1 MWYTLIF
8 VICVT
13 PQIFILSRLLKYR
26 AETDK
31 FFKDYLPDE
40 MFIKFS
46 SENRILFRKYRE
58 NNKIIESKENEILIL
73 QNQIK
78 THSKQIKKL
87 QNQIGSPNKKSSFN
101 GKMISARNK
110 LLKVSND
117 YKFNLSVGIRYHNYK
132 IKDEKNSKF
141 YLRVTA
147 YNKKFKNIYI
157 GGDKKVKALLKEIYH
172 SSFDEFNK
180 IQLKSELSLLY
191 SVYTRNFIWNNSWEV
206 FFESKHNTENLIKWA
221 KELGNEIYRW

>member
-1 MWYTLIF
+1 M
-8 VICVT
+8 
-13 PQIFILSRLLKYR
+13 SRLLKYR
-26 AETDK
+26 AETEK

-157 GGDKKVKALLKEIYH
+157 GGDNKVKALLKEIHY

>member
-1 MWYTLIF
+1 M
-8 VICVT
+8 
-13 PQIFILSRLLKYR
+13 SRLLKYR
-26 AETDK
+26 AETEK

-157 GGDKKVKALLKEIYH
+157 GGDNKVKALLKEIHH

-180 IQLKSELSLLY
+180 IQLKSELELLY
-191 SVYTRNFIWNNSWEV
+191 TVYTRNFIWNNNWEV
-206 FFESKHNTENLIKWA
+206 FFESKHSVETLKKWA
-221 KELGNEIYRW
+221 KDLGNDIYRW

>member
-1 MWYTLIF
+1 M
-8 VICVT
+8 
-13 PQIFILSRLLKYR
+13 SRLLKYR
-26 AETDK
+26 AETEK

-58 NNKIIESKENEILIL
+58 NNKIIESKEYEILIL

-157 GGDKKVKALLKEIYH
+157 GGDNKVKALLKEIHH

>member
-1 MWYTLIF
+1 M
-8 VICVT
+8 
-13 PQIFILSRLLKYR
+13 SRLLKYR
-26 AETDK
+26 AETEK

-58 NNKIIESKENEILIL
+58 NNKIIESKEYEILIL

-87 QNQIGSPNKKSSFN
+87 QNQIGSQNKKSSFN
-101 GKMISARNK
+101 GKMIFARNK

-117 YKFNLSVGIRYHNYK
+117 YKFNLSVGVRYPNYK
-132 IKDEKNSKF
+132 IKYEKNSKF
-141 YLRVTA
+141 YLRITA

-157 GGDKKVKALLKEIYH
+157 GGDNKVKALLKEIHH

-206 FFESKHNTENLIKWA
+206 FFERKHNTENLIKWA

>member
-1 MWYTLIF
+1 M
-8 VICVT
+8 
-13 PQIFILSRLLKYR
+13 SRLLKYR
-26 AETDK
+26 AETEK

-117 YKFNLSVGIRYHNYK
+117 YKFNLSVGTRYHNYK

-157 GGDKKVKALLKEIYH
+157 GGDNKVKALLKEIHY

>member
-1 MWYTLIF
+1 
-8 VICVT
+8 
-13 PQIFILSRLLKYR
+13 LSRLLKYR
-26 AETDK
+26 AETEK

-157 GGDKKVKALLKEIYH
+157 GGDNKVKALLKEIHY

>member
-1 MWYTLIF
+1 
-8 VICVT
+8 
-13 PQIFILSRLLKYR
+13 LSRLLKYR
-26 AETDK
+26 AETEK

-157 GGDKKVKALLKEIYH
+157 GGDNKVKALLKEIHH

-191 SVYTRNFIWNNSWEV
+191 SVYTRNFIWNNNWEV
-206 FFESKHNTENLIKWA
+206 FFESKHSVETLKKWA
-221 KELGNEIYRW
+221 KDLGNDIYRW

>member
-1 MWYTLIF
+1 M
-8 VICVT
+8 
-13 PQIFILSRLLKYR
+13 SRLLKYR
-26 AETDK
+26 AETEK

-58 NNKIIESKENEILIL
+58 NNKIIESKEYEILIL

-157 GGDKKVKALLKEIYH
+157 GGDNKVKALLKDIHH

-180 IQLKSELSLLY
+180 IQLRSELVLLY
-191 SVYTRNFIWNNSWEV
+191 TVYTRNFIC
-206 FFESKHNTENLIKWA
+206 FF
-221 KELGNEIYRW
+221 

>member
-1 MWYTLIF
+1 M
-8 VICVT
+8 
-13 PQIFILSRLLKYR
+13 SRLLKYR
-26 AETDK
+26 AETEK

-157 GGDKKVKALLKEIYH
+157 GGDNKVKALLKEIHH

>member
-1 MWYTLIF
+1 M
-8 VICVT
+8 
-13 PQIFILSRLLKYR
+13 SRLLKYR
-26 AETDK
+26 AETEK

-40 MFIKFS
+40 MFIKLRS
-46 SENRILFRKYRE
+46 TERILFRKFRE
-58 NNKIIESKENEILIL
+58 NRKIIESKEKEILIL

-117 YKFNLSVGIRYHNYK
+117 YKFNLSVGTRYHNYK

-157 GGDKKVKALLKEIYH
+157 GGDNKVKALLKEIHY

>member
-1 MWYTLIF
+1 M
-8 VICVT
+8 
-13 PQIFILSRLLKYR
+13 SRLLKYR
-26 AETDK
+26 AETEK

-117 YKFNLSVGIRYHNYK
+117 YKFNLSVGTRYHNYK

-157 GGDKKVKALLKEIYH
+157 GGDNKVKALLKEIHH

>member
-1 MWYTLIF
+1 M
-8 VICVT
+8 
-13 PQIFILSRLLKYR
+13 SRLLKYR
-26 AETDK
+26 AETEK

>member
-1 MWYTLIF
+1 MWCKLIF

-26 AETDK
+26 AETEK

-40 MFIKFS
+40 MFIKLGS
-46 SENRILFRKYRE
+46 AERILFRKFRE
-58 NNKIIESKENEILIL
+58 SHKIIESKEKEILIL
-73 QNQIK
+73 QD
-78 THSKQIKKL
+78 QIKKYSKKVKKL
-87 QNQIGSPNKKSSFN
+87 KTQIGNPQTDSSLK
-101 GKMISARNK
+101 GKMIAAENK
-110 LLKVSND
+110 LLEVSND

-157 GGDKKVKALLKEIYH
+157 GGDNKVKALLKEIHH

-180 IQLKSELSLLY
+180 IQLRSELLLLY
-191 SVYTRNFIWNNSWEV
+191 TVYTRNFIWNNSWEV
-206 FFESKHNTENLIKWA
+206 FFESKHSIETLKKWA
-221 KELGNEIYRW
+221 RDLGNDIYRW

>member
-1 MWYTLIF
+1 M
-8 VICVT
+8 
-13 PQIFILSRLLKYR
+13 SRLLKYR
-26 AETDK
+26 AETEK

-157 GGDKKVKALLKEIYH
+157 GGDKKVKALLKEIHH

>member
-1 MWYTLIF
+1 
-8 VICVT
+8 
-13 PQIFILSRLLKYR
+13 LSRLLKYR
-26 AETDK
+26 AETEK

-58 NNKIIESKENEILIL
+58 NNKIIESKEYEILIL

-157 GGDKKVKALLKEIYH
+157 GGDNKVKALLKEIHY

>member
-1 MWYTLIF
+1 M
-8 VICVT
+8 
-13 PQIFILSRLLKYR
+13 SRLLKYR
-26 AETDK
+26 AETEK

-157 GGDKKVKALLKEIYH
+157 GGDNKVKALLKEIHH

-206 FFESKHNTENLIKWA
+206 FFERKHNTENLIKWA

>member
-1 MWYTLIF
+1 M
-8 VICVT
+8 
-13 PQIFILSRLLKYR
+13 SRLLKYR
-26 AETDK
+26 AETEK

-58 NNKIIESKENEILIL
+58 NNKIIESKEYEILIL

-157 GGDKKVKALLKEIYH
+157 GGDNKVKALLKEIHY

>member
-1 MWYTLIF
+1 M
-8 VICVT
+8 
-13 PQIFILSRLLKYR
+13 SRLLKYR
-26 AETDK
+26 AETEK

-87 QNQIGSPNKKSSFN
+87 QNQIGSQNKKSSFN
-101 GKMISARNK
+101 GKMIFARNK

-157 GGDKKVKALLKEIYH
+157 GGDNKVKALLKEIHH

>member
-1 MWYTLIF
+1 M
-8 VICVT
+8 
-13 PQIFILSRLLKYR
+13 SRLLKYR
-26 AETDK
+26 AETEK

-157 GGDKKVKALLKEIYH
+157 GGDNKVKALLKEIHH

-191 SVYTRNFIWNNSWEV
+191 SVYTRNFIWNNNWEV
-206 FFESKHNTENLIKWA
+206 FFESKHSVETLKKWA
-221 KELGNEIYRW
+221 KDLGNDIYRW

>member
-1 MWYTLIF
+1 
-8 VICVT
+8 
-13 PQIFILSRLLKYR
+13 LSRLLKYR
-26 AETDK
+26 AETEK

-101 GKMISARNK
+101 GKMISARHK

-157 GGDKKVKALLKEIYH
+157 GGDNKVKALLKEIHH